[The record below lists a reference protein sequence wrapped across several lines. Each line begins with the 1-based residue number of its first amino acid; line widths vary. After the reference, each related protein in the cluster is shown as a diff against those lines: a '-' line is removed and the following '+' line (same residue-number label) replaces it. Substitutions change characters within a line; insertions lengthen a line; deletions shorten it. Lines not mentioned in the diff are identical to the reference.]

1 VSTGAIIVTGGGGGI
16 GRAIAKRLH
25 ADGHTVVIADRDQA
39 VAESAAS
46 AIGCDVELIDIGDEA
61 SVISGVKAVA
71 ARHGGLYGV
80 VNNAGIHMQ
89 ALVVETAV
97 EDWDRIFS
105 VNTRGTFLMS
115 REAARIMAAQ
125 QSGQI
130 VNIITKLGFG
140 NPFSSAYLSSKNAIW
155 GLTQCLAI
163 EMASSGVRVNAIAP
177 GHVGPGT
184 GMEKAFRAKAEK
196 LGKSWDDFEA
206 DVVATIPLHRW
217 CTPEDVAGGVSW
229 LMGPDTSFV
238 TGELINITG
247 GFQAYASTP
256 SADSVRAAAQRGPTK

>member
-1 VSTGAIIVTGGGGGI
+1 MNSGAIIVTGGGGGI

-25 ADGHTVVIADRDQA
+25 AEGYMVVIADSDRVLA
-39 VAESAAS
+39 SSAAS
-46 AIGCDVELIDIGDEA
+46 DIGCDLEIVDIGDEA
-61 SVISGVKAVA
+61 SVAAGVKAIA
-71 ARHGGLYGV
+71 GRHGGLYGV

-89 ALVVETAV
+89 ALVVETRV

-105 VNTRGTFLMS
+105 VNSRGTFLMC
-115 REAARIMAAQ
+115 REAARLMAEQ
-125 QSGQI
+125 QGGQI

-140 NPFSSAYLSSKNAIW
+140 NPFSAAYLSSKNAIW

-163 EMASSGVRVNAIAP
+163 EMASSGVTVNAIAP

-184 GMEKAFRAKAEK
+184 GMEAAFRKKAEK
-196 LGKSWDDFEA
+196 LGKSWEEFES

-217 CTPEDVAGGVSW
+217 CTPEDVAGGVAW

-256 SADSVRAAAQRGPTK
+256 SADFVREASQRGPAK